1 MKRIKKN
8 KSTHTVRV
16 GIELSKAKDLASSV
30 ASVDQSIAAAI
41 LLVAG
46 NAEKEDNY
54 LDFVVSSTDINF

>member
-1 MKRIKKN
+1 MKRFKKN

-16 GIELSKAKDLASSV
+16 GIELSKAQDLASSV

-46 NAEKEDNY
+46 NAKKEDIY
-54 LDFVVSSTDINF
+54 LDFVVSSTDLQF